1 MSAVDPALEDDRT
14 PKEAVRRIVEK
25 VGRDMKNNDER
36 ITADRLVGRAIC
48 RAKAGNYSESLYLD
62 AATEYVEH
70 RVRTDTKGLD
80 VDRDA
85 DKGRDVCKP
94 PEARRH
100 GDYQKPHWATAH
112 IEDVDRFGAIADDI
126 DDRVRIDLDGVGSG
140 GASTHDTGENLN
152 LSIWIT
158 PNQAEDLIGDLEGA
172 FREVWA

>member
-1 MSAVDPALEDDRT
+1 MSAVDPALENDRT
-14 PKEAVRRIVEK
+14 PKEAVRRIVES

-48 RAKAGNYSESLYLD
+48 RAKAGNYSEKLYLD
-62 AATEYVEH
+62 AAVEYVEH
-70 RVRTDTKGLD
+70 RVRKDTKGLD

-85 DKGRDVCKP
+85 DKGREVCKP

-100 GDYQKPHWATAH
+100 GDYQQPHWATAH
-112 IEDVDRFGAIADDI
+112 IDDVDRFGAVGLDDS
-126 DDRVRIDLDGVGSG
+126 DVRIDLDGVGSG
-140 GASTHDTGENLN
+140 MASTHDRGENLN

-158 PNQAEDLIGDLEGA
+158 PNQADELIDELEGA